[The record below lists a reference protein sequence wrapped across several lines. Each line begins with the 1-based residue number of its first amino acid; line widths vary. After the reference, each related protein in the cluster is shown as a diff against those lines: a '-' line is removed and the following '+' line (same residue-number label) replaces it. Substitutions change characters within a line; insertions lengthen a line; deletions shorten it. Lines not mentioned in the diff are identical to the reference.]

1 MRQKDPGDPEV
12 QSLVAE
18 WRQFITDHY
27 YTCTKEIL
35 AGLGQ
40 MYIADE
46 RFRKTLDRHG
56 AGTADFMSQAIAIY
70 CK

>member
-1 MRQKDPGDPEV
+1 
-12 QSLVAE
+12 
-18 WRQFITDHY
+18 
-27 YTCTKEIL
+27 
-35 AGLGQ
+35 